1 MRRHMLKFMITA
13 WLASLLL
20 ACSPKK
26 LPVPIEPDPSTGGV
40 LEPST
45 QLFELLQNSPD
56 PFKESTLIRFRVEQT
71 SVVILRVELH
81 GQGFIELLNE
91 AKDGPAT
98 HYVTF
103 TAPATMPSGVYR
115 CVMTVNGRYQVK
127 GMTLQR

>member
-1 MRRHMLKFMITA
+1 MLKILFLTT
-13 WLASLLL
+13 LLF
-20 ACSPKK
+20 ACSPRK
-26 LPVPIEPDPSTGGV
+26 LPVPVQSELSTGET

-45 QLFELLQNSPD
+45 QLFELMQNSPN

-71 SVVILRVELH
+71 SVVILRVELR

-91 AKDGPAT
+91 AKAGPAT

-103 TAPATMPSGVYR
+103 TAPATMPNGTYR
-115 CVMTVNGRYQVK
+115 CVMTVNGRYQLK

>member
-1 MRRHMLKFMITA
+1 MLKRITTA
-13 WLASLLL
+13 LLASLLL

-26 LPVPIEPDPSTGGV
+26 LPVPVEPEPSTGGV

-45 QLFELLQNSPD
+45 QLFELLQNSPN
-56 PFKESTLIRFRVEQT
+56 PFQESTLIRFRVEQT
-71 SVVILRVELH
+71 SVVILRVELR

-91 AKDGPAT
+91 AKAGPAT

-103 TAPATMPSGVYR
+103 TAPPTMPNGTYR
-115 CVMTVNGRYQVK
+115 CVMTVNGRYQIK

>member
-1 MRRHMLKFMITA
+1 MLKILFLTT
-13 WLASLLL
+13 LLF
-20 ACSPKK
+20 ACSPRK
-26 LPVPIEPDPSTGGV
+26 LPVPVQSELSTGET

-45 QLFELLQNSPD
+45 QLFELMQNSPN

-71 SVVILRVELH
+71 SVVILRVELR

-91 AKDGPAT
+91 AKEGPAT

-103 TAPATMPSGVYR
+103 TAPATMPNGTYR
-115 CVMTVNGRYQVK
+115 CVMTVNGRYQLK

>member
-1 MRRHMLKFMITA
+1 MLKILFLTT
-13 WLASLLL
+13 LLF
-20 ACSPKK
+20 ACSPRK
-26 LPVPIEPDPSTGGV
+26 LPVPVQSELSTGET

-45 QLFELLQNSPD
+45 QLFELMQNSPN

-71 SVVILRVELH
+71 SVVILRVELR

-91 AKDGPAT
+91 VKEGPAT

-103 TAPATMPSGVYR
+103 TAPATMPNGTYR
-115 CVMTVNGRYQVK
+115 CVMTVNGRYQLK